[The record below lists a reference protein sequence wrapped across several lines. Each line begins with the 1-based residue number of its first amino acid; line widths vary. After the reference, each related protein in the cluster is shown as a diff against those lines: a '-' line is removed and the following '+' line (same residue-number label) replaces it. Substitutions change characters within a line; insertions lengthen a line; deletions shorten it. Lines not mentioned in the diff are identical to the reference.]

1 MLGLVAS
8 VVAMEKAGEMM
19 DFLFGPSCIVDE
31 KGKIWG
37 PEKMFEVFDE
47 IFKKEKRELNL
58 TNVCDLQKR
67 IISRYS

>member
-8 VVAMEKAGEMM
+8 VVAMEQAGEMM
-19 DFLFGPSCIVDE
+19 DFLFGPTCIIDE
-31 KGKIWG
+31 NGKIWD